1 MSNVKAF
8 LNARQ
13 VFRVSVANEGTRNR
27 YDISYPRPTGGVG
40 TATFRDNVPSSF
52 TVYKEGISYAGTPT
66 ASIDRLPPQAFAA
79 AGLNA
84 TLTKALRL
92 VSSHEA
98 KFDGINS
105 YDKAIFSFG
114 FIQFAGGSVSAGQLP
129 NMMMLFKTKQ
139 PQMFQQLFGQ
149 YGIDVVAGSPRPD
162 VRIWTENGSQVGG
175 DDAWMYVMRNKQL
188 TTTFIA
194 AGNSPICMAIQ
205 IEQAAVGY
213 VFPALKMPLDLG
225 ALGRVPA
232 SSILRSEA
240 GNIALIDR
248 TINMGAGGASR
259 LFKEAIDT
267 LAPGASLAQVQGLS
281 DQRILQQV
289 VAIGQSRND
298 KRITDRINSI
308 INGGYSFAK

>member
-1 MSNVKAF
+1 MSNVQAF
-8 LNARQ
+8 LNARA
-13 VFRVSVANEGTRNR
+13 VFKVSVINEGARNR
-27 YDISYPRPTGGVG
+27 YDVSFPRPTGGVG

-52 TVYKEGISYAGTPT
+52 TVYKEGITYAGTPT
-66 ASIDRLPPQAFAA
+66 ASIDKLPPQAFAA

-129 NMMMLFKTKQ
+129 NMLFLLKSKQ
-139 PQMFQQLFGQ
+139 PQMYHQLFGQ
-149 YGIDVVAGSPRPD
+149 YGIDVVAGSPRPN
-162 VRIWTENGSQVGG
+162 VLVWTEQGAQLGG
-175 DDAWMYVMRNKQL
+175 DDAWMHIMRNKQL
-188 TTTFIA
+188 TTAFIA

-213 VFPALKMPLDLG
+213 VFPALKMNIDLG
-225 ALGRVPA
+225 SAGRVPA

-248 TINMGAGGASR
+248 TINMGGGGAGR
-259 LFKEAIDT
+259 LFAEAINT
-267 LAPGASLAQVQGLS
+267 LAPNGSLGQIQALS

-289 VAIGQSRND
+289 VSIGTARND
-298 KRITDRINSI
+298 KRIIDRMNSI
-308 INGGYSFAK
+308 LNGGYSFTK

>member
-1 MSNVKAF
+1 MSNVQAF
-8 LNARQ
+8 LNARA
-13 VFRVSVANEGTRNR
+13 VFKISVANEGARNR
-27 YDISYPRPTGGVG
+27 YDVSFPRPTGGVG

-52 TVYKEGISYAGTPT
+52 TVYKEGITYAGTPT
-66 ASIDRLPPQAFAA
+66 ASIDKLPPQAFAA

-114 FIQFAGGSVSAGQLP
+114 FIQFAGGSISAGQLP
-129 NMMMLFKTKQ
+129 NMLFLLKSKQ
-139 PQMFQQLFGQ
+139 PQMYQQLFGQ
-149 YGIDVVAGSPRPD
+149 YGIDVVAGSPRPN
-162 VRIWTENGSQVGG
+162 VLVWTETGAQLGG
-175 DDAWMYVMRNKQL
+175 DDAWMYIMRNKQL
-188 TTTFIA
+188 TTAFIA

-213 VFPALKMPLDLG
+213 VFPALKMNIDLG
-225 ALGRVPA
+225 ATGKVPA

-248 TINMGAGGASR
+248 TINMGGGGAGR
-259 LFKEAIDT
+259 LFAEAINV
-267 LAPGASLAQVQGLS
+267 LAPGASLGQVQALS
-281 DQRILQQV
+281 DQRILQQLV
-289 VAIGQSRND
+289 TIGTARND
-298 KRITDRINSI
+298 RRIIDRMNSI
-308 INGGYSFAK
+308 LNGGYSFAK